1 MTGAAK
7 GMAASTAGFLSR
19 RGLLASAGGGAA
31 TTWAVRP
38 VEGPC
43 VGSIGEADRPASY
56 EELYRLHHAR
66 VVRLCRLLLRDAAEA
81 EDTAQEVFTTLFRV
95 HATETRAM
103 AWGPWL
109 TRVAVNACHHRH
121 RSRRWTWWRLG
132 GEELDESRTAD
143 GAASPEDDAV
153 SAEDRRRLQ
162 AAFLRLS
169 QRQREIFVLRHVEGW
184 STQEVAD
191 GLGVS
196 AGTVKLHLFRANRAF
211 RKALGDR
218 S

>member
-1 MTGAAK
+1 MGSV
-7 GMAASTAGFLSR
+7 GEAG
-19 RGLLASAGGGAA
+19 
-31 TTWAVRP
+31 RP
-38 VEGPC
+38 VG
-43 VGSIGEADRPASY
+43 Y

-66 VVRLCRLLLRDAAEA
+66 IVRLCRLLLRDETEA
-81 EDTAQEVFTTLFRV
+81 EDVAQEVFATLFRV
-95 HATETRAM
+95 HATETREM
-103 AWGPWL
+103 VWGAWL
-109 TRVAVNACHHRH
+109 TRVAVNACHHQR
-121 RSRRWTWWRLG
+121 RSRWWTWWRVG
-132 GEELDESRTAD
+132 GEELDESHVP
-143 GAASPEDDAV
+143 GGLVSPEEAAI
-153 SAEDRRRLQ
+153 SGEDRRRLQ

-211 RKALGDR
+211 RKALGER